1 MTMNVKIP
9 VIAILGGVAIT
20 LLTGLVSSTPA
31 GLVGARWYGFPLP
44 WLFRLIVAPQYFPWK
59 VDALNLIAD
68 LIFWIIV
75 VGIVAFII
83 KIAKK

>member
-31 GLVGARWYGFPLP
+31 GLVGAQWYGFPLP

-83 KIAKK
+83 KVAKK